1 MNATL
6 STSLKEHKEPKDE
19 RIQSAR
25 STTDTRILNLLGQ
38 GTPASVVAAATG
50 VTEGYISQLLSQ
62 EDFKHEVMEAK
73 FLSLSSHN
81 ERDASYDTL
90 EDKLRKQF
98 ERNLPLLQRPME
110 ILKALQVVNKLDRR
124 GSGTAD
130 PITNQSAVVELLIP
144 DRVVQQFTLNVN
156 NQVINVGT
164 ESGTQVLETMQS
176 HTLLA
181 TAQKNSTQQSQ
192 IPQLPNSEGTGIG
205 ENGVIHE
212 QRFSSGISD
221 LQEIANRIK
230 QGKSLA
236 NITLDVQEVSD
247 FRSSSSSSTSD
258 STHQR
263 LSESKENN

>member
-1 MNATL
+1 M
-6 STSLKEHKEPKDE
+6 STSVVTKDE
-19 RIQSAR
+19 RIQSSR
-25 STTDTRILNLLGQ
+25 STTDTRILSLLGQ
-38 GTPASVVAAATG
+38 GTPPAVVASATG

-62 EDFKHEVMEAK
+62 EDFKRDVMEAK
-73 FLSLSSHN
+73 FKSLSSHN

-90 EDKLRKQF
+90 EDKLRHQF
-98 ERNLPLLQRPME
+98 ERSLPLLQRPME

-164 ESGTQVLETMQS
+164 EAGSQVLETMQS

-181 TAQKNSTQQSQ
+181 NAQKSKSTQ
-192 IPQLPNSEGTGIG
+192 IPNLIEEGNR
-205 ENGVIHE
+205 ENGVNHE

-221 LQEIANRIK
+221 LQEIATRIK
-230 QGKSLA
+230 QRKSIE
-236 NITLDVQEVSD
+236 NITLDGEEVQLAK
-247 FRSSSSSSTSD
+247 FSSSPTNSALQRTDSS
-258 STHQR
+258 
-263 LSESKENN
+263 EENL

>member
-6 STSLKEHKEPKDE
+6 STSLKESKDE

-62 EDFKHEVMEAK
+62 EDFKTEVMEAK

-98 ERNLPLLQRPME
+98 EKNLPLLQRPME

-130 PITNQSAVVELLIP
+130 PVTNQSAVVELLIP

-181 TAQKNSTQQSQ
+181 TAQKHSPQ
-192 IPQLPNSEGTGIG
+192 IPQLPNSEGAGGG
-205 ENGVIHE
+205 ENGVIHD

-236 NITLDVQEVSD
+236 NITCDVQEVQHSE
-247 FRSSSSSSTSD
+247 SSGSP
-258 STHQR
+258 R
-263 LSESKENN
+263 EKNLSEQRTYSDEENH